1 VDDGLMTALDYVQ
14 FKNWRVRYHYN
25 VLSKLPPLVFVVLV
39 GCASFR
45 GVLVPSVTEN
55 Y

>member
-1 VDDGLMTALDYVQ
+1 VDDGLMTALDFVQ

-39 GCASFR
+39 GGVCVVPGCSSSFCD
-45 GVLVPSVTEN
+45 
-55 Y
+55 